1 MRDYRE
7 YKLSWKERAGAVL
20 VGALGA
26 GAMVFLF
33 FPTLVVTGGCALV
46 GGILGPCF
54 LKKKRLEQ
62 TRRQLT
68 MEFQACLGMLLP
80 VLRTGRSL
88 EGAIQAVSEDLNA
101 EELPCMRRELQSM
114 QNGLMLG
121 MPLEELF
128 LDLGHRSGVED
139 IQDFAELLALR
150 KRSKGDLTE
159 AAEYTIRILSEKME
173 AEEELRTLLAQRRLE
188 QRVMNVMPF
197 LILGLLLMMSPD
209 YLRPLYESISGVLI
223 RLSCLLLMG
232 LSVILSKRIGSIR
245 M

>member
-1 MRDYRE
+1 
-7 YKLSWKERAGAVL
+7 
-20 VGALGA
+20 
-26 GAMVFLF
+26 
-33 FPTLVVTGGCALV
+33 
-46 GGILGPCF
+46 
-54 LKKKRLEQ
+54 
-62 TRRQLT
+62 
-68 MEFQACLGMLLP
+68 
-80 VLRTGRSL
+80 
-88 EGAIQAVSEDLNA
+88 
-101 EELPCMRRELQSM
+101 M

-150 KRSKGDLTE
+150 KRSKGDLAE
-159 AAEYTIRILSEKME
+159 AAEYTIRILTEKME

-209 YLRPLYESISGVLI
+209 YLRPLYESMSGMLI
-223 RLSCLLLMG
+223 RLSCLVLMG

>member
-1 MRDYRE
+1 M
-7 YKLSWKERAGAVL
+7 
-20 VGALGA
+20 
-26 GAMVFLF
+26 
-33 FPTLVVTGGCALV
+33 
-46 GGILGPCF
+46 
-54 LKKKRLEQ
+54 
-62 TRRQLT
+62 
-68 MEFQACLGMLLP
+68 
-80 VLRTGRSL
+80 
-88 EGAIQAVSEDLNA
+88 
-101 EELPCMRRELQSM
+101 
-114 QNGLMLG
+114 
-121 MPLEELF
+121 
-128 LDLGHRSGVED
+128 DLGHRSGVED

-150 KRSKGDLTE
+150 KSSKGDLTE

>member
-26 GAMVFLF
+26 GAMIFLF

-101 EELPCMRRELQSM
+101 EELPCMRREL
-114 QNGLMLG
+114 
-121 MPLEELF
+121 
-128 LDLGHRSGVED
+128 
-139 IQDFAELLALR
+139 
-150 KRSKGDLTE
+150 
-159 AAEYTIRILSEKME
+159 
-173 AEEELRTLLAQRRLE
+173 
-188 QRVMNVMPF
+188 
-197 LILGLLLMMSPD
+197 
-209 YLRPLYESISGVLI
+209 
-223 RLSCLLLMG
+223 
-232 LSVILSKRIGSIR
+232 
-245 M
+245 